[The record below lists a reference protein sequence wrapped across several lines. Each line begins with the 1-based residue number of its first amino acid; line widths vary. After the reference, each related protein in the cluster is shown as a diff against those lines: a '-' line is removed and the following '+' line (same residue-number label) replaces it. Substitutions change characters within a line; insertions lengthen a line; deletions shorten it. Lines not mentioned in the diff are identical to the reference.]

1 MLITRLLTPLLA
13 TGILLSAP
21 LSALAIAVYSS
32 SGPNAASIQG
42 SVDGFRNDLG
52 TNNGVGGS
60 FTGGRREIN
69 WDGVPAGFSDPSN
82 LPGNFFNS
90 NSSRAAASGS
100 AARGS
105 AAASALRS
113 SGAVQTLARLRR
125 FALAAS
131 IPLFQAV
138 FPCSVPRNS
147 LPPSTVT
154 SWM

>member
-42 SVDGFRNDLG
+42 SVDGFRSDLG

-60 FTGGRREIN
+60 FTSGRREIN
-69 WDGVPAGFSDPSN
+69 WDGVPAGFSDPNN

-90 NSSRAAASGS
+90 NSARGAVFETPGS
-100 AARGS
+100 AFRVSANSGVGYAGS
-105 AAASALRS
+105 LRQHQS
-113 SGAVQTLARLRR
+113 LFPNQFFRVQFPETLYRHR
-125 FALAAS
+125 
-131 IPLFQAV
+131 Q
-138 FPCSVPRNS
+138 
-147 LPPSTVT
+147 
-154 SWM
+154 

>member
-69 WDGVPAGFSDPSN
+69 WDGCLPDSPTLTICRETSSIPIRLAAPYLKRLDPH
-82 LPGNFFNS
+82 
-90 NSSRAAASGS
+90 SGS
-100 AARGS
+100 
-105 AAASALRS
+105 
-113 SGAVQTLARLRR
+113 VQTLARLRR